1 MTSRSVLVVDDN
13 PDDIEITRCL
23 LEEIDPELQFVAAA
37 SGTEALDA
45 LRSGANL
52 PSLIFVDL
60 KMPGMEGTEMVRLL
74 RRDEKL
80 RSIPAIL
87 VSHSRLETD
96 RARCLAAG
104 ADDFLHKDF
113 DLDRLTLTL
122 RGVLDRWMKS

>member
-1 MTSRSVLVVDDN
+1 MPRSVLVVDDN

-23 LEEIDPELQFVAAA
+23 LEEIDPDLRFAAAA
-37 SGTEALDA
+37 SGNEALKG
-45 LRSGANL
+45 LLGGASL
-52 PSLIFVDL
+52 PGLIFVDL
-60 KMPGMEGTEMVRLL
+60 KMPGMEGTELVRLL
-74 RRDEKL
+74 RGDERL

-104 ADDFLHKDF
+104 ADEFLHKDF

-122 RGVLDRWMKS
+122 RGVLDRWMRP